1 MRIVLRSQRTA
12 LYLQELDTWV
22 EMPHQARNFPNPIRA
37 LGFCVM
43 HQLEADIVPILDPGE
58 APSKNPAALAKD
70 LSKDRVPNFFRWRF
84 PSADR

>member
-1 MRIVLRSQRTA
+1 
-12 LYLQELDTWV
+12 
-22 EMPHQARNFPNPIRA
+22 
-37 LGFCVM
+37 M